1 MGKRKWRP
9 ELSRKNSQRPSHSE
23 LLQKP
28 PFRAEKIG
36 DKPDRVPWE
45 DVVSKMKQ
53 IQEEHQIPIFAASLR
68 GAATLWSGACVD
80 DFNAGAYLNDD
91 IRNLRDWRDVEKAG
105 GAIIMNNAPY
115 NGGGAAFNVD
125 FPMVRDE
132 FGEYFEGA
140 VEIQYIESDTLPL
153 DKIRQCT
160 QELIDYIN
168 ENGIQQYKLS
178 EMKDSYNWFYI
189 RTDDTP
195 VITYR
200 DETGQEAT
208 VETWRYRL
216 QPKQHRLEVAL
227 DPDRKY
233 HYTYIDL
240 KDVISIRPSSAV
252 QLTKDLVSDL
262 TTEDAL
268 EQ

>member
-1 MGKRKWRP
+1 MARRKPRPPKNEMYKR
-9 ELSRKNSQRPSHSE
+9 
-23 LLQKP
+23 P

-36 DKPDRVPWE
+36 DKPDRVSWE
-45 DVVSKMKQ
+45 DVMAKMKQ
-53 IQEEHQIPIFAASLR
+53 IQEEHQIPIFAASLK

-115 NGGGAAFNVD
+115 NGGGAAYNVD
-125 FPMVRDE
+125 FPMLRDE
-132 FGEYFEGA
+132 YGEYFERPI
-140 VEIQYIESDTLPL
+140 EIQFIESDTLPL

-195 VITYR
+195 VITYK
-200 DETGQEAT
+200 DETGDEVT

-216 QPKQHRLEVAL
+216 QPKYKRLEL
-227 DPDRKY
+227 DIERKGNY
-233 HYTYIDL
+233 KRIDL

-262 TTEDAL
+262 TAEDTL

>member
-45 DVVSKMKQ
+45 DVVAKMKQ

-115 NGGGAAFNVD
+115 NGGGAAYNVD
-125 FPMVRDE
+125 FPMLRDE
-132 FGEYFEGA
+132 YGEYFERPI
-140 VEIQYIESDTLPL
+140 EIRFIESDTLPL

-195 VITYR
+195 VITYK
-200 DETGQEAT
+200 DETGDEVT

-216 QPKQHRLEVAL
+216 QPKYNRLEL
-227 DPDRKY
+227 DIERKGNY
-233 HYTYIDL
+233 KRIDL
-240 KDVISIRPSSAV
+240 KDVVSIRPSSAV

-262 TTEDAL
+262 DTEDTL

>member
-1 MGKRKWRP
+1 M
-9 ELSRKNSQRPSHSE
+9 
-23 LLQKP
+23 
-28 PFRAEKIG
+28 A
-36 DKPDRVPWE
+36 
-45 DVVSKMKQ
+45 KMKQ
-53 IQEEHQIPIFAASLR
+53 IQEEHQIPIFAASLK

-115 NGGGAAFNVD
+115 NGGGAAYNVD
-125 FPMVRDE
+125 FPMLRDE
-132 FGEYFEGA
+132 FGEYFEGSI
-140 VEIQYIESDTLPL
+140 EIQFIESDTLPL
-153 DKIRQCT
+153 DKIRQYT
-160 QELIDYIN
+160 QELVDYIN
-168 ENGIQQYKLS
+168 ENGVQQY
-178 EMKDSYNWFYI
+178 EMTDGKKGFYI

-195 VITYR
+195 VITYK
-200 DETGQEAT
+200 DETGDEVT

-216 QPKQHRLEVAL
+216 QPKYKRLEL
-227 DPDRKY
+227 DIEGKGNYKR
-233 HYTYIDL
+233 IDL